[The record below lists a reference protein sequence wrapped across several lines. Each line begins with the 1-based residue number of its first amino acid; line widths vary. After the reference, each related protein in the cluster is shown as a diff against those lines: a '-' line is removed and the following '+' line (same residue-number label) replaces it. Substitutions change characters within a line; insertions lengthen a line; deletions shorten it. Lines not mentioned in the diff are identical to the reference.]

1 MEKTESKIMQ
11 SPWSWS
17 KSYQEQVKVIERI
30 EIWGTSNCRIWLP
43 ARDTVALVPSSDI
56 VGIGSVYF
64 QEKENQAEVAYI
76 NFLLMAAKLANLLTE
91 DILLAPIDSNVI
103 PLPHQIKALRK
114 AISRERVRFLLADEV
129 GLGKTIEAGLIMRE
143 MKLRGLIKRILVVS
157 PKGLILQWIA
167 EMKTHFDEEFH
178 YYAPADFTSYRR
190 IAGKDNIWETSDQI
204 ICSLDSVKPVEA
216 RKGWTDDKLIQFNKD
231 RFQDLVSAGWDM
243 IIVDESHRLGGSSD
257 QVARHQLGKGLAAA
271 APFLLLLSATPH
283 QGKSDAFHRL
293 LTLIDKTAFPGL
305 SSITKER
312 VLPYVIRTEK
322 RQTIDADGK
331 PLFKPRITKL
341 MGIPWKPE
349 HLMQRQLY
357 DAVTEYVRKG
367 YNQAIKDKKGYIG
380 FLMILMQRLVTSST
394 RAIST
399 TLERRLKV
407 LHQPQEQMSLFPSI
421 LENEWADLDGQD
433 QLESVLSVRLKAQ
446 KNERAEVKLL
456 LDAARQVEAR
466 GPDAKAEVLLE
477 WIYKLQQEEA
487 EPELKLL
494 IFTEFVPTQQML
506 AEFLTARGFSVVCLN
521 GSMDMEQRKRV
532 QFLFSKNV
540 RILISTDAGGEG
552 LNLQFCHVVINYDIP
567 WNPMRLEQ
575 RIGRVDRIG
584 QDKIV
589 RAINFI
595 IEDTIEYRVREV
607 LEEKLATILNEFGVD
622 KTSDVLDSA
631 ETDHLF
637 ENLYIETLMNPE
649 SLDAKTQLLIDTIR
663 EEANQAKSK
672 NTLFHDNLELK
683 PDDAQQVRHYPLA
696 NWIEYMTVNYLD
708 AFGGS
713 LKQKDECFE
722 IKWPNESEKQLAIFP
737 GNLPQAPEGAEILNL
752 EHPRIRKMMTNW
764 RRLAAGRPIQ
774 KVKAKDIIETIHGY
788 WSLWQIRMNT
798 MVRQYQ
804 RIMPLFLHDDGRNLQ
819 PTAKYVWDH
828 MNSGHWRLNG
838 ETSEDESVQI
848 YQRCKTFAV
857 KQGGVIYHEMH
868 QKHLNQLQLDQEKAE
883 HSFKSRRLLLDK
895 VGLDQVKAYR
905 LRQLR
910 KEEEY
915 WRSANKMR
923 QQVMPELFTLIIL
936 RVN

>member
-11 SPWSWS
+11 SPWAWS

-30 EIWGTSNCRIWLP
+30 ELWGTSNYRIWIP
-43 ARDTVALVPSSDI
+43 DRDAVALVPSSDI
-56 VGIGSVYF
+56 VDSGSVCF
-64 QEKENQAEVAYI
+64 QGKENQTEVAHI
-76 NFLLMAAKLANLLTE
+76 KFLLMAAKLANLLTE
-91 DILLAPIDSNVI
+91 DVLLAPIDSNVI

-114 AISRERVRFLLADEV
+114 AISRDRVRFLLADEV

-167 EMKTHFDEEFH
+167 EMKTHFDEEFR
-178 YYAPADFTSYRR
+178 YYAPTDFTSYRR
-190 IAGKDNIWETSDQI
+190 IAGKDNIWETFDQI
-204 ICSLDSVKPVEA
+204 ICSLDSVKPVES

-243 IIVDESHRLGGSSD
+243 IVVDESHRLGGSSD
-257 QVARHQLGKGLAAA
+257 QVARHQLGKGLAEA
-271 APFLLLLSATPH
+271 APYLLLLSATPH

-293 LTLIDKTAFPGL
+293 LTLIDKTAFPDL

-322 RQTIDADGK
+322 RQAIDADGK
-331 PLFKPRITKL
+331 SLFKPRITRL
-341 MGIPWKPE
+341 VGIPWEPE

-399 TLERRLKV
+399 TLERRLEV

-466 GPDAKAEVLLE
+466 GPDAKAEVILE
-477 WIYKLQQEEA
+477 WIYKLQKEEA

-506 AEFLTARGFSVVCLN
+506 DKFLTARGFSVVCLN
-521 GSMDMEQRKRV
+521 GSMDMEQRERV
-532 QFLFSKNV
+532 QLLFSKNV

-584 QDKIV
+584 QGKIV

-649 SLDAKTQLLIDTIR
+649 SLDAKTQQLIDKIR
-663 EEANQAKSK
+663 EEANQAKNK

-683 PDDAQQVRHYPLA
+683 PDDAQKVRHYPLA

-713 LKQKDECFE
+713 LRQKDDCFE
-722 IKWPNESEKQLAIFP
+722 IIWPIESERQLVAFP
-737 GNLPQAPEGAEILNL
+737 GNLSQTPVGAEILYL
-752 EHPRIRKMMTNW
+752 EHPRIRKMMSNW
-764 RRLAAGRPIQ
+764 QRFVAGRPIQ
-774 KVKAKDIIETIHGY
+774 KVKAKDAPETIRGY

-798 MVRQYQ
+798 IDRQYQ
-804 RIMPLFLHDDGRNLQ
+804 KIMPLFLHDDGRNLQ
-819 PTAKYVWDH
+819 PTAKYVWDY
-828 MNSGHWRLNG
+828 MNSEHWRLIG
-838 ETSEDESVQI
+838 EISEDESDQI
-848 YQRCKTFAV
+848 YQNCKTIAV
-857 KQGGVIYHEMH
+857 EQGSTIYHEIR
-868 QKHLNQLQLDQEKAE
+868 QKHLNRLQLEQEKAKY
-883 HSFKSRRLLLDK
+883 SFKSRRLSLDRL
-895 VGLDQVKAYR
+895 GLDQVKAYR
-905 LRQLR
+905 LKQLR
-910 KEEEY
+910 KEEEE
-915 WRSANKMR
+915 WKSAIKMQ
-923 QQVMPELFTLIIL
+923 QQVVPELFALIIL

>member
-30 EIWGTSNCRIWLP
+30 ELWGASNCRIWLP
-43 ARDTVALVPSSDI
+43 GQDAVALVPSSDI
-56 VGIGSVYF
+56 VDSGSVYF
-64 QEKENQAEVAYI
+64 KEKENQTEVAYI
-76 NFLLMAAKLANLLTE
+76 KFLLMAAKLANLLTE
-91 DILLAPIDSNVI
+91 DVLLAPIDSNVI

-167 EMKTHFDEEFH
+167 EMKTHFDEEFR

-271 APFLLLLSATPH
+271 APYLLLLSATPH

-293 LTLIDKTAFPGL
+293 LTLIDKTAFPDP

-322 RQTIDADGK
+322 RQAIDADGK
-331 PLFKPRITKL
+331 PLFKPRRTKL
-341 MGIPWKPE
+341 MGIPWKSE

-399 TLERRLKV
+399 TLERRLEV

-477 WIYKLQQEEA
+477 WIYKLQQEET

-494 IFTEFVPTQQML
+494 IFTEFVSTQQML
-506 AEFLTARGFSVVCLN
+506 DEFLTARGFSVVCLN

-532 QFLFSKNV
+532 QSLFSKNV

-649 SLDAKTQLLIDTIR
+649 SLDAKTQQLIDTIR
-663 EEANQAKSK
+663 EEANQAKNK

-683 PDDAQQVRHYPLA
+683 PDDAQQVRNYPLA

-713 LKQKDECFE
+713 LRQKDECFE
-722 IKWPNESEKQLAIFP
+722 IKWPNESESRLVVFP
-737 GNLPQAPEGAEILNL
+737 GNLPQAPEDAEILHF
-752 EHPRIRKMMTNW
+752 EHPRIRKMMSNW
-764 RRLAAGRPIQ
+764 RRFAAGRPIQ
-774 KVKAKDIIETIHGY
+774 EVKAKDIIETIHGY
-788 WSLWQIRMNT
+788 WSLWQIQMNT
-798 MVRQYQ
+798 MDRQYQ

-819 PTAKYVWDH
+819 PTAKYIWDH
-828 MNSGHWRLNG
+828 MNSGHWQLNG

-848 YQRCKTFAV
+848 YQRCKMIAV
-857 KQGGVIYHEMH
+857 EQGGAIYH
-868 QKHLNQLQLDQEKAE
+868 
-883 HSFKSRRLLLDK
+883 
-895 VGLDQVKAYR
+895 
-905 LRQLR
+905 
-910 KEEEY
+910 
-915 WRSANKMR
+915 
-923 QQVMPELFTLIIL
+923 
-936 RVN
+936 

>member
-1 MEKTESKIMQ
+1 MDKTEIKIPQ
-11 SPWSWS
+11 TPWTWS
-17 KSYQEQVKVIERI
+17 KSYQKQVKIIEKI
-30 EIWGTSNCRIWLP
+30 ELWGTSNYRIWLP
-43 ARDTVALVPSSDI
+43 DQDVVELVPSSDI
-56 VGIGSVYF
+56 IGIGSVYF
-64 QEKENQAEVAYI
+64 KEKENQTEVAYI
-76 NFLLMAAKLANLLTE
+76 KFLLMAAKLANLLTE
-91 DILLAPIDSNVI
+91 DVLLAPIDSNVI

-114 AISRERVRFLLADEV
+114 AISRDRVRFLLADEV

-157 PKGLILQWIA
+157 PKGLVMQWIA
-167 EMKTHFDEEFH
+167 EMKTHFDEEFR
-178 YYAPADFTSYRR
+178 YYAPTDFTSYRR
-190 IAGKDNIWETSDQI
+190 IAGEDNIWETFDQI
-204 ICSLDSVKPVEA
+204 ICSLDSVKPVET
-216 RKGWTDDKLIQFNKD
+216 RKGWTEEKLIQFNKD

-243 IIVDESHRLGGSSD
+243 IIVDESHRLGGSSV
-257 QVARHQLGKGLAAA
+257 QVARHQLGKGLADA
-271 APFLLLLSATPH
+271 APYLLLLSATPH

-293 LTLIDKTAFPGL
+293 LTLVDKTAFPDL
-305 SSITKER
+305 MSITKER

-322 RQTIDADGK
+322 RKAIDADGK
-331 PLFKPRITKL
+331 PLFKPRETRL

-399 TLERRLKV
+399 SLERRLEV

-456 LDAARQVEAR
+456 LDAARQVESR

-477 WIYKLQQEEA
+477 WIYKLQKEEA

-506 AEFLTARGFSVVCLN
+506 DEFLTARGFSVVCLN
-521 GSMDMEQRKRV
+521 GSMDMEQRNRV
-532 QFLFSKNV
+532 QSLFSKNV

-567 WNPMRLEQ
+567 WNPMRIEQ

-584 QDKIV
+584 QGKIV

-595 IEDTIEYRVREV
+595 IKDTIEYRVREV

-637 ENLYIETLMNPE
+637 ENLYVEALINPE
-649 SLDAKTQLLIDTIR
+649 SLDDRAQGLINTIR
-663 EEANQAKSK
+663 EEASQAKNK
-672 NTLFHDNLELK
+672 NTIFHDNLDLK
-683 PDDAQQVRHYPLA
+683 PDDAQQVRQYPLA
-696 NWIEYMTVNYLD
+696 DWIACMTVNYLD

-713 LKQKDECFE
+713 LKQKGECFE
-722 IKWPNESEKQLAIFP
+722 IKWPNESESRLVAFP
-737 GNLPQAPEGAEILNL
+737 GNFVQAPEDAEILYL
-752 EHPRIRKMMTNW
+752 EHQRIRQMMADW
-764 RRLAAGRPIQ
+764 RRFAAGQPIL
-774 KVKAKDIIETIHGY
+774 KVAAKEIPETIHGY

-798 MVRQYQ
+798 MDRQHQ
-804 RIMPLFLHDDGRNLQ
+804 RIMPLFLHDDGRSLQ

-828 MNSGHWRLNG
+828 INSEHWRLNG
-838 ETSEDESVQI
+838 EISEDESVQI
-848 YQRCKTFAV
+848 YQRCKTYAV
-857 KQGGVIYHEMH
+857 EQGEAIYHEMNK
-868 QKHLNQLQLDQEKAE
+868 KHLNQLYLEQEKAE
-883 HSFKSRRLLLDK
+883 HSFQSRRLLLDK
-895 VGLDQVKAYR
+895 VGLDQVKTYR

-910 KEEEY
+910 KEEED
-915 WRSANKMR
+915 WRSENKKQ
-923 QQVMPELFTLIIL
+923 QQVVPELFALIIL

>member
-30 EIWGTSNCRIWLP
+30 ELWGTSNCRVWLP
-43 ARDTVALVPSSDI
+43 DQDTVALVPSSDI
-56 VGIGSVYF
+56 IDSGSVYF
-64 QEKENQAEVAYI
+64 QEKANQTEVAYI
-76 NFLLMAAKLANLLTE
+76 KFLLMAAQLANLLTE

-157 PKGLILQWIA
+157 PKGLIMQWIA
-167 EMKTHFDEEFH
+167 EMKTHFDEEFR

-190 IAGKDNIWETSDQI
+190 IAVKDNIWETSDQI
-204 ICSLDSVKPVEA
+204 ICSLDSVKPVES

-231 RFQDLVSAGWDM
+231 RFQDLVSARWDM
-243 IIVDESHRLGGSSD
+243 VIVDESHRLGGSSD
-257 QVARHQLGKGLAAA
+257 QVARHQLGRGLAAA
-271 APFLLLLSATPH
+271 APYLLLLSATPH

-293 LTLIDKTAFPGL
+293 LTLIDKTAFPDL

-322 RQTIDADGK
+322 RQTIDAEGK
-331 PLFKPRITKL
+331 PLFNPRITKL

-477 WIYKLQQEEA
+477 WLYKLQKEEA

-506 AEFLTARGFSVVCLN
+506 DEFLTVRGFSVVCLN

-532 QFLFSKNV
+532 QSLFSQNV

-637 ENLYIETLMNPE
+637 ENLYIETLLDPA
-649 SLDAKTQLLIDTIR
+649 SLDAKTQQLIDTIR

-672 NTLFHDNLELK
+672 NTLFHDNIELK
-683 PDDAQQVRHYPLA
+683 PDDAQQVRNYPLA

-713 LKQKDECFE
+713 LRQKDACFE
-722 IKWPNESEKQLAIFP
+722 IKWPNESKSQRAVFP
-737 GNLPQAPEGAEILNL
+737 GNLPQTPDGVEILSL
-752 EHPRIRKMMTNW
+752 EHPRIRKMMSNW
-764 RRLAAGRPIQ
+764 RRFAAGRPIQ
-774 KVKAKDIIETIHGY
+774 KVTAKDIIETIHGY

-804 RIMPLFLHDDGRNLQ
+804 RIMTLFLHDDGRNLQ
-819 PTAKYVWDH
+819 PTAKYIWDH
-828 MNSGHWRLNG
+828 MNSGDWQLNG

-848 YQRCKTFAV
+848 YQRCKMIAV
-857 KQGGVIYHEMH
+857 EQGGAIYHEMH

-905 LRQLR
+905 LRELR

-915 WRSANKMR
+915 WRSANKMQ
-923 QQVMPELFTLIIL
+923 QQVMPELFALIIL